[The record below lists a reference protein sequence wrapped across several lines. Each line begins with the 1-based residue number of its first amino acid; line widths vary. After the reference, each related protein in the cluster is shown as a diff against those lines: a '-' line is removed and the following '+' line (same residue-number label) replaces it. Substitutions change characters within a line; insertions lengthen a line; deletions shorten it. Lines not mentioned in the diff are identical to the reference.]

1 MKKYIMSLIVLLSIL
16 LIQSDMVFAH
26 KKHESKNKKG
36 ILLVTF
42 GSSYPETRVAFE
54 NIDKIVKA
62 EFPSI
67 EVRWA
72 YTSKLIRKII
82 RKRGGE
88 VDSPAEAL
96 AKMGEDGFT
105 HVAVQSLHIIP
116 GEEYDNLKL
125 TVDAFNKMPK
135 GIKVA
140 ELGTPLLFQD
150 EDHKKLASILHEQF
164 QGYTDPKTG
173 VLFMGHGSH
182 HQSNIYYPGF
192 EYYLKQKSNQYF
204 MGTVEGFPLLDA
216 IIPQLK
222 ERRIKKVVLTPF
234 MSVAGDHARNDMAG
248 EEEDSWQTIL
258 EKEGF
263 ATEIEMTGLAEYDD
277 VVRIWVEHLKTVYQD
292 LEIR

>member
-1 MKKYIMSLIVLLSIL
+1 MKKYIMSLLMLLSFMF
-16 LIQSDMVFAH
+16 IQIDMVFAH
-26 KKHESKNKKG
+26 KKQEDKKG

-42 GSSYPETRVAFE
+42 GSSYPETRLAFE

-62 EFPSI
+62 EFP
-67 EVRWA
+67 EVEIRWA
-72 YTSKLIRKII
+72 YTSKMIRKII
-82 RKRGGE
+82 RKRGGQ

-116 GEEYDNLKL
+116 GEEYDNLKI
-125 TVDAFNKMPK
+125 TVDAFDGMPK

-140 ELGTPLLFQD
+140 KLGTPLLFLD
-150 EDHKKLASILHEQF
+150 RDHTQLAKILHQQF
-164 QGYTDPKTG
+164 QNHIGSKTA

-192 EYYLKQKSNQYF
+192 EYYLKQHSDQYF

-222 ERRIKKVVLTPF
+222 KKGIRKVVLTPF

-248 EEEDSWQTIL
+248 NEEDSWKSQL

-263 ATEIEMTGLAEYDD
+263 TTEIVMTGLAEYDD
-277 VVRIWVEHLKTVYQD
+277 AVKIWVEHLNEVYH
-292 LEIR
+292 EIQK

>member
-1 MKKYIMSLIVLLSIL
+1 MKAKLLVLLLSIL
-16 LIQSDMVFAH
+16 TANSVSAHPNH
-26 KKHESKNKKG
+26 KKETEKKG

-54 NIDKIVKA
+54 NIDKIVKT
-62 EFPSI
+62 EFPDVEI
-67 EVRWA
+67 RWA
-72 YTSKLIRKII
+72 YTSKMIRKII

-135 GIKVA
+135 GIQVA
-140 ELGTPLLFQD
+140 KLGAPLLFKD
-150 EDHKKLASILHEQF
+150 EDHNKLANILHEQF
-164 QGYTDPKTG
+164 KENINSKTA
-173 VLFMGHGSH
+173 VLFMGHGTH

-192 EYYLKQKSNQYF
+192 EYYLKQKSDQYF

-222 ERRIKKVVLTPF
+222 KKGIKKVVLTPF

-248 EEEDSWQTIL
+248 EEEDSWKEIL

-263 ATEIEMTGLAEYDD
+263 KTEIVMNGLAEYDD
-277 VVRIWVEHLKTVYQD
+277 VVEVWVKHLNEVYHD
-292 LEIR
+292 LEAK

>member
-1 MKKYIMSLIVLLSIL
+1 MKKYTIVLFMLLSFIVV
-16 LIQSDMVFAH
+16 QSEMACAH
-26 KKHESKNKKG
+26 KNQENKKG

-42 GSSYPETRVAFE
+42 GSSYPETQVAFK
-54 NIDKIVKA
+54 NIDKMVKA
-62 EFPSI
+62 EFPNVEI
-67 EVRWA
+67 RWA
-72 YTSKLIRKII
+72 YTSKMIRKII

-116 GEEYDNLKL
+116 GEEYDNLKH
-125 TVDAFNKMPK
+125 TVEAFNGMPK
-135 GIKVA
+135 GINVT
-140 ELGTPLLFQD
+140 EIGTPLLFL
-150 EDHKKLASILHEQF
+150 DHDQMQLADALHQMFNSKLNS
-164 QGYTDPKTG
+164 KTA

-192 EYYLKQKSNQYF
+192 EYYLKLKSDQYY
-204 MGTVEGFPLLDA
+204 MGTVEGFPMLDA

-222 ERRIKKVVLTPF
+222 SRGIKKVILTPF

-248 EEEDSWQTIL
+248 SEEDSWQSVL

-263 ATEIEMTGLAEYDD
+263 NTEIVLTGLAEYDD
-277 VVRIWVEHLKTVYQD
+277 VVDIWIKHLKEAYQK
-292 LEIR
+292 LSSK